1 MLHPIPLTTAGAPAW
16 AGAWRRAVRVAA
28 GLIAVATAAAQAQAQ
43 APKAA
48 PALVTIL
55 DGAAVV
61 LRGSTRL
68 QLAEGVRLA
77 PQDIVETTAE
87 ARLLRIEFPDG
98 MALSLG
104 PATRL
109 WIEPRLAGEGR
120 RSARSYLLRGWVKL
134 NAAPAAPAG
143 RPAGALIA
151 SPVADLLTTGASLV
165 ASVQEAAGAP
175 PGPTLQV
182 FAESGELSLQERQG
196 GQALGGVQRLRS
208 GEFLG
213 RSAAGKSAVSAR
225 PPAEFIAQ
233 VPRAFLDTLPARAA
247 LFQQRE
253 VAAKP
258 LGEPSYADV
267 SAWLTA
273 EPALRRPAMPRWR
286 PLLRTPAFRQALV
299 ANLAAHPE
307 WEPVLFPEKFAP
319 KPAAAGGAG
328 YPR

>member
-1 MLHPIPLTTAGAPAW
+1 MQQPTPFPTAAAPAW
-16 AGAWRRAVRVAA
+16 AGTLRLAARALAAAMLAAA
-28 GLIAVATAAAQAQAQ
+28 GAAQAQAE
-43 APKAA
+43 APKAG

-87 ARLLRIEFPDG
+87 ARLLRIEFTDG
-98 MALSLG
+98 MALSIG

-120 RSARSYLLRGWVKL
+120 RGVRGYLLRGWIKL
-134 NAAPAAPAG
+134 NAVPAG
-143 RPAGALIA
+143 RPATALIA
-151 SPVADLLTTGASLV
+151 SPVADLLSTGGSVV
-165 ASVQEAAGAP
+165 ASVQDATTGAP
-175 PGPTLQV
+175 PSPTLQV
-182 FAESGELSLQERQG
+182 FAETGELSLQERQG

-213 RSAAGKSAVSAR
+213 RSGAGKSAVSAR

-253 VAAKP
+253 VAPKP
-258 LGEPSYADV
+258 LGEPSYPDV
-267 SAWLTA
+267 QAWLTA

-286 PLLRTPAFRQALV
+286 PLLRQPDFRRAMI
-299 ANLAAHPE
+299 ANMAAHPE
-307 WEPVLFPEKFAP
+307 WDPVLFPEKYAP
-319 KPAAAGGAG
+319 KPSAPGGG
-328 YPR
+328 SYPR